1 MIFGLLGRPKQCPI
15 YHNIVDSLTSGVLNV
30 YYFVYHYLIDTYS
43 IFPFSRQNMRK
54 FGYARVSTSQ
64 QSLDAQKDALLK
76 EGVKNSRIFTDVGSR
91 ADLDREGLNLLR
103 IKVEEGDLVLVTRLD
118 RLGSD
123 TSEMIKLIK
132 DFSQEGVYIRFIKE
146 GLSTEGTMGKMVVTI
161 LSAVADAERER
172 ILERTN
178 EGRLDA
184 MAKGVKFGRKRS
196 IDRNKVMELKHQNI
210 GATEVAKQ
218 LGIGRSTVYK
228 IWNEEEL
235 SNST

>member
-1 MIFGLLGRPKQCPI
+1 
-15 YHNIVDSLTSGVLNV
+15 
-30 YYFVYHYLIDTYS
+30 
-43 IFPFSRQNMRK
+43 MRK

-64 QSLDAQKDALLK
+64 QSLKLQKHALEV
-76 EGVKNSRIFTDVGSR
+76 EGVKPSRIFSDVGSR
-91 ADLDREGLNLLR
+91 SNMDRQGLNLLR

-123 TSEMIKLIK
+123 TADMIKLIK
-132 DFSQEGVYIRFIKE
+132 EFDKAGIAIRFIKE

-178 EGRLDA
+178 EGRIDA
-184 MAKGVKFGRKRS
+184 MANGVTFGRKRS
-196 IDRNKVMELKHQNI
+196 VDRVKLHELHKGKM
-210 GATEVAKQ
+210 GATDIAKE

-228 IWNEEEL
+228 ILNEDNPKKVNI
-235 SNST
+235 SS